1 MYNEDIL
8 FLTEEE
14 YDEALVGV
22 ASNFNSYYVA
32 CYDEDK
38 CIQIIQNLDNISY
51 DDAVEYFEVNVKGSY
66 MGDNSPIFINIIDEE
81 ELL

>member
-1 MYNEDIL
+1 
-8 FLTEEE
+8 
-14 YDEALVGV
+14 
-22 ASNFNSYYVA
+22 
-32 CYDEDK
+32 
-38 CIQIIQNLDNISY
+38 LDNISY